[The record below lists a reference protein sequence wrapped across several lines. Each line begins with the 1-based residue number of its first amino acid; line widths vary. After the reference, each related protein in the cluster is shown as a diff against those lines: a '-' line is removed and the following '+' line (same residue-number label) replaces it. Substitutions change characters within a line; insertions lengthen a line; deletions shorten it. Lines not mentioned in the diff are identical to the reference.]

1 MKAKNTKTIRNFL
14 IAALLIFLALP
25 IIFPETNPIKILKKE
40 NIFKREESPLPI
52 FSKNNPI
59 TNYVKRLKEFYSL
72 EKKDEFSKEET
83 SANQENEISSYDLFF
98 ANDDEDEAQIL
109 FADAEQID
117 NSIDLENGI
126 VRTIDGLILNPTQ
139 EGYYYEGQFYKNGT
153 YPANANKNNI
163 ERALSRYHN
172 TIARNSGKKAIY
184 LADDKGNL
192 TVDYVA
198 EYPDT
203 VFGNIENYL
212 AKNNFLGANKDIG
225 TFAKADKLDYEKYR
239 GATVNGLNNRSNY
252 SGSNSGSTGNADIAK
267 ASLTDMHSA
276 YTIALQKIKSGELL
290 KENNME
296 KPENIINKPV
306 IDAINQMPAA
316 EDPTAS
322 FPTESFCKGN
332 ECDNAFTIAPIIQEQ
347 DDSDLSNYY
356 HSFCEETCPPFTN
369 NFHDNQELVSDFDIN
384 LPEKIEY
391 LKKKL
396 QESDKKIIEIGYM
409 HLNPQVLEYYANLA
423 QELNNMGITNANQEQ
438 VEIRFRNFDFNPKNP
453 GDNFGEKLIAPMRTN
468 ISRDIINNNPDEDLL
483 SESNDPVASLAKE
496 YQNIYDNV
504 QNEYKDKKQLQNT
517 LNRFNIHDDPKD
529 MPVAIVQKPFKGANP
544 NTFVVNSSFIPGGYR
559 TEIPEWEKYRKETKY
574 GSTYYE
580 VPREVLLNNS
590 PKDLAIVFLQNGDKE
605 EEITLSDNHPVNTM
619 SIQDIFNFNKD
630 RVHQNVSKIY
640 ETQAITAI
648 HNAKQNRTPIKIDNI
663 ESRKVSLIPNN

>member
-40 NIFKREESPLPI
+40 NIFKHEENPLPI
-52 FSKNNPI
+52 FSKSNPI

-72 EKKDEFSKEET
+72 EKKDVFSKEEST
-83 SANQENEISSYDLFF
+83 ANQENEISSYDLFF
-98 ANDDEDEAQIL
+98 ANDDDEEAQIL

-126 VRTIDGLILNPTQ
+126 VRTIDGLTLNPTQ

-153 YPANANKNNI
+153 YPANANKKNI
-163 ERALSRYHN
+163 EGALSRYHN
-172 TIARNSGKKAIY
+172 TAARNSGKKAIY

-192 TVDYVA
+192 TVDYVE

-203 VFGNIENYL
+203 ILGNIENYL
-212 AKNNFLGANKDIG
+212 AKNNFLGSNKNIG
-225 TFAKADKLDYEKYR
+225 TFAKAGKLDYEKYR
-239 GATVNGLNNRSNY
+239 GATINGLNNKSNN
-252 SGSNSGSTGNADIAK
+252 GSNFGSNGNADIAN

-296 KPENIINKPV
+296 KPDNLINKQV
-306 IDAINQMPAA
+306 ISVINQMPEA

-322 FPTESFCKGN
+322 SSHKIFCKDN
-332 ECDNAFTIAPIIQEQ
+332 ECDNAYTIAPIIEGESN
-347 DDSDLSNYY
+347 SDLFMYY
-356 HSFCEETCPPFTN
+356 HSFCDQGFCPEFTN
-369 NFHDNQELVSDFDIN
+369 NFHSNQDLLSDFNIDDQNIV
-384 LPEKIEY
+384 EE
-391 LKKKL
+391 LKSTIS
-396 QESDKKIIEIGYM
+396 QSDKKIIEIGYM
-409 HLNPQVLEYYANLA
+409 HLNPQGLEYYTNLA
-423 QELNNMGITNANQEQ
+423 NKLNDMRLINNNQEQ
-438 VEIRFRNFDFNPKNP
+438 VEIRLRNFDFNSKSLD
-453 GDNFGEKLIAPMRTN
+453 DNFGEKLIAPMRAN
-468 ISRDIINNNPDEDLL
+468 ISRDVIGKIGLF
-483 SESNDPVASLAKE
+483 SENKDPVASLAKE

-504 QNEYKDKKQLQNT
+504 QNEYKNNKQLRNT
-517 LNRFNIHDDPKD
+517 LNGLNIQDDPKN
-529 MPVAIVQKPFKGANP
+529 MPVAIVQKPFKGANS

-590 PKDLAIVFLQNGDKE
+590 PKNLAIIFLQNNDKE
-605 EEITLSDNHPVNTM
+605 EEITLSDNHPVSTM
-619 SIQDIFNFNKD
+619 AIQDIFNFNKD

-640 ETQAITAI
+640 ETQTITAI
-648 HNAKQNRTPIKIDNI
+648 HNAKQQKNIKKIRPKKIKSIPIN
-663 ESRKVSLIPNN
+663 